1 MGGILFPSIPKQ
13 RWRRTGMFNLSL
25 IFLCGV
31 VLLVCLA
38 VSLSQGSTLYSTT
51 VVFEGDCQR
60 TDRLNLV
67 FHLILNLISTLT
79 LASAG
84 FFMQLLS
91 SPSRQEIDRA
101 HSNLRSLDI
110 GVSSIK
116 NVRFLSPGKSLAWFI
131 LFVTSIPI
139 HMFFNSS
146 IFKARYQGSD
156 WRLTIASSGFGSQGV
171 QFFPPGASLANAGV
185 PAPGLSDPRLNRSSC
200 SFGLGIDSLYGS
212 YVDLAEYW
220 NKSSSVYR
228 NITNTAIESK
238 YWHNMTPNAC
248 REEYGS
254 CKPKN
259 KYRDVIIVIDTDTDN
274 PNGWTRSQVF
284 SDPHNDLAPLWDSH
298 VPLNDVNSLWYS
310 THCTNYLPTAVISFD
325 AYTLACGNTCRFAL
339 GISGSDLRSNTV
351 FSSPNWTISLPNHY
365 IPPSCLTAKQQR
377 LGYNNTFD
385 VHNVKYCLAQP
396 STYTCQIRLSNILLF
411 TTMICVL
418 LKTVICILVVYYLPQ
433 ESLATLGDAL
443 ESFITNPDSTTTG
456 LGTFDIYDSQRLQ
469 FGTRAHLG
477 PDYSAEHTE
486 SIVPRVWHRKARR
499 LVSALPKSTLSSTYV
514 PILSF
519 GGIGGYYACQIYID
533 NDSSFKGAFGKSD
546 SPYFIGDYVGRYG
559 FLTTLIFANIP
570 QFILSYCFFSYSSIF
585 TRFLAEKEFNSY
597 SLTPH
602 KPLRVSYPV
611 GEQIS
616 TYWLQLPYTHS
627 LPLLVTST
635 LLHWFATNSIFISVS
650 QGGYLKNFYY
660 DASNQNDEWGLPK
673 DAVAV
678 LAFSPP
684 AILTFFIA
692 CIVIVLI
699 PILYGLKKL
708 PGDMI
713 VGACDSLVLS
723 AACHPHKSTTCLR
736 RRESNEDDDFE
747 DDESENTNGQRPP
760 QELSK
765 GKLLWGVSP
774 LPSSI
779 PAIHNTGQEAMHLSF
794 CSENKYLHGPVDGQ
808 QYA

>member
-1 MGGILFPSIPKQ
+1 MGGISPSIPKQ

-25 IFLCGV
+25 IFLCGG

-60 TDRLNLV
+60 TNRLNLV
-67 FHLILNLISTLT
+67 FHLILNLISTLI

-146 IFKARYQGSD
+146 IFKASYQGSD

-185 PAPGLSDPRLNRSSC
+185 PAPGLSDPRLKQSSC
-200 SFGLGIDSLYGS
+200 SFGAGSDSLYGS
-212 YVDLAEYW
+212 YVELAEYW

-238 YWHNMTPNAC
+238 DWHNMTPNVY

-259 KYRDVIIVIDTDTDN
+259 KYRDVIIVVDTGTNN

-284 SDPHNDLAPLWDSH
+284 SDPHNDLALVWDSH
-298 VPLNDVNSLWYS
+298 VPLNEVNSLWYS
-310 THCTNYLPTAVISFD
+310 THCTNYLPTSVFSID
-325 AYTLACGNTCRFAL
+325 AYTLVCGNTCQFAL
-339 GISGSDLRSNTV
+339 GISGPDLRSNTV

-365 IPPSCLTAKQQR
+365 IPSCLTAKQQS

-418 LKTVICILVVYYLPQ
+418 LKTVICILVVYCLPQ

-443 ESFITNPDSTTTG
+443 ESFITNPDFTTTG

-469 FGTRAHLG
+469 FETRAHLG
-477 PDYSAEHTE
+477 PDYSTE
-486 SIVPRVWHRKARR
+486 LTELIVPRVWHRKARR

-514 PILSF
+514 PILLF
-519 GGIGGYYACQIYID
+519 GGIGGYYACKIYIRD
-533 NDSSFKGAFGKSD
+533 DSS
-546 SPYFIGDYVGRYG
+546 
-559 FLTTLIFANIP
+559 L
-570 QFILSYCFFSYSSIF
+570 
-585 TRFLAEKEFNSY
+585 
-597 SLTPH
+597 
-602 KPLRVSYPV
+602 
-611 GEQIS
+611 
-616 TYWLQLPYTHS
+616 
-627 LPLLVTST
+627 
-635 LLHWFATNSIFISVS
+635 
-650 QGGYLKNFYY
+650 
-660 DASNQNDEWGLPK
+660 
-673 DAVAV
+673 
-678 LAFSPP
+678 
-684 AILTFFIA
+684 
-692 CIVIVLI
+692 
-699 PILYGLKKL
+699 
-708 PGDMI
+708 
-713 VGACDSLVLS
+713 
-723 AACHPHKSTTCLR
+723 
-736 RRESNEDDDFE
+736 
-747 DDESENTNGQRPP
+747 
-760 QELSK
+760 
-765 GKLLWGVSP
+765 
-774 LPSSI
+774 
-779 PAIHNTGQEAMHLSF
+779 
-794 CSENKYLHGPVDGQ
+794 
-808 QYA
+808 